1 MKRGSIKVNT
11 NCNASAEVSTAR
23 QIKNVTKYFTI

>member
-11 NCNASAEVSTAR
+11 YFNGSAEISTAR
-23 QIKNVTKYFTI
+23 HSKNVTKYFTI